1 VDGLSG
7 RVALV
12 GLHMLGNG
20 YLTNQVISLDGGMY
34 PR

>member
-1 VDGLSG
+1 MNSALSG

-12 GLHMLGNG
+12 TGNP
-20 YLTNQVISLDGGMY
+20 YLTNQVISLDGGIH